1 LSLDNRI
8 GYGPEEVEIDTP
20 YDGSYN
26 IFVHYFNGNGNGA
39 TTATVRVYLD
49 GAIIAEESRLLSPRD
64 LWDVGYIYWLAGTG
78 QFVVENE
85 APSSTTISACE

>member
-1 LSLDNRI
+1 MILTVS
-8 GYGPEEVEIDTP
+8 
-20 YDGSYN
+20 
-26 IFVHYFNGNGNGA
+26 HQNGNGNGD

-49 GAIIAEESRLLSPRD
+49 GALIAEESRLLSPRD

-85 APSSTTISACE
+85 TPATTTLSACE